1 MDSEVGGRG
10 QLQELTECPV
20 FIVGYAF
27 GGHGI
32 LNCPW
37 CKTGATRDVHASY
50 NDFLK

>member
-20 FIVGYAF
+20 FIVEYAF

-32 LNCPW
+32 RSRYLELSVVQDW
-37 CKTGATRDVHASY
+37 CD
-50 NDFLK
+50 